1 MIISNLKKQLAVVIK
16 MSTLTFAVV
25 VLGNCGGSSPFSV
38 TANQREVI
46 DENFW
51 REIGESTN
59 KPSQTISVTN
69 LRRQQNLETNGQTD
83 VYDLSKESAT
93 AYTNTTTYSNEPT
106 VGSNLTTQNN
116 SEAGFVNSVRSSI
129 NNGTNDGNLA
139 TNETLIAN
147 QSTTTQSQYYTS
159 ANPQP
164 SVQTS
169 RVTTETQQP
178 VELVV
183 PDGKP
188 SQRNVTATVVAKP
201 VNNQNLT
208 TEVNPVVEQ
217 TEKVASVED
226 SPVQSSV
233 QLNNEHLSSRNAS
246 TTSTEDLDEKLFR
259 WPVSGR
265 IIDEFGPKADGDH
278 NDGINLAVPEG
289 TPVRSTEDGTV
300 IYSGNELKGYGNLLL
315 IRHDDGWVSA
325 YAHNKELNVKRGD
338 VVRRGDVV
346 ASAGSTGSVN
356 QPQLHF
362 ELRRGNKPVNPLI
375 HLPNE

>member
-139 TNETLIAN
+139 TNETLTAN